1 MIESNSLPEQLKD
14 LHNNLSEKPASVLDT
29 NSPVSMYFKTSK
41 DNQILYTAAYAGE
54 VRYLIGDSIN
64 VPHKHAHF
72 ELMYVLH
79 GSLTNYIEDKTVYY
93 RAGDG
98 CLMNR
103 QINHYEVLDP
113 ACSVVFVNFSP
124 EYLTSIFNETFS
136 HKQLPTLGPLFEFLR
151 ANIAD
156 DDDLKRSYVEFT
168 QTNEENRTFN
178 ILLDSLQLELSTSK
192 LGASYF
198 QKGLSLR
205 IIDALQNNTIFFTK
219 FMDLGLSK
227 EDFLVA
233 QVLNALE
240 KRMGNITRAELS
252 EITHYNDEHLNR
264 VVKKNTG
271 LSIMKH
277 AKKLK
282 IKHAMDL
289 LAHTDMTISDISSAI
304 GFTSESHFYR
314 FFKENLQQ
322 SPDQFRQE
330 KSANSRFCSVQP
342 PTDWVLS
349 ILLEYLEK

>member
-1 MIESNSLPEQLKD
+1 MIESHSLPEKLQGLQS
-14 LHNNLSEKPASVLDT
+14 NLSEEPESVLDT
-29 NSPVSMYFKTSK
+29 NCPVSMYIKTAK
-41 DNQILYTAAYAGE
+41 DSQILYTAAYGGE
-54 VRYLIGDSIN
+54 IKYLIGDNIN

-93 RAGDG
+93 LAGDG

-124 EYLTSIFNETFS
+124 EYLTSIFNENFS
-136 HKQLPTLGPLFEFLR
+136 PKQFTTLGPLFEFLR

-156 DDDLKRSYVEFT
+156 DNDLKRSYVEFT

-178 ILLDSLQLELSTSK
+178 VLLDSLQLELSTPK
-192 LGASYF
+192 LGAHYF
-198 QKGLSLR
+198 QKGQSLR
-205 IIDALQNNTIFFTK
+205 IIDALQNNAIFFSK
-219 FMDLGLSK
+219 FMDLSLSK
-227 EDFLVA
+227 DDFLVA
-233 QVLNALE
+233 QVLNTLE
-240 KRMGNITRAELS
+240 KSMGHITRAELS
-252 EITHYNDEHLNR
+252 DILHYNDEHLNR
-264 VVKKNTG
+264 VVKKKTG

-289 LAHTDMTISDISSAI
+289 LAHSDMTISAISLAI

-314 FFKENLQQ
+314 FFKENLNQ
-322 SPDQFRQE
+322 SPDQFRQQ
-330 KSANSRFCSVQP
+330 KK
-342 PTDWVLS
+342 L
-349 ILLEYLEK
+349 

>member
-1 MIESNSLPEQLKD
+1 MIESNSLHEKIKNLQS
-14 LHNNLSEKPASVLDT
+14 NLSEKPTRVLDT
-29 NSPVSMYFKTSK
+29 NFPVSMFFKTAK
-41 DNQILYTAAYAGE
+41 GNQILYTAVYDGE
-54 VRYLIGDSIN
+54 INFHTGDNIN
-64 VPHKHAHF
+64 TPHKHTHF
-72 ELMYVLH
+72 ELMYVLR

-93 RAGDG
+93 RAGEG

-103 QINHYEVLDP
+103 QINHYEVLDS

-136 HKQLPTLGPLFEFLR
+136 HKQLLTLGPLFEFLR

-156 DDDLKRSYVEFT
+156 DNDLKRSYVEFT
-168 QTNEENRTFN
+168 QTNEQNCALN
-178 ILLDSLQLELSTSK
+178 ILLDSLQLELSRFK

-205 IIDALQNNTIFFTK
+205 IIDALQNNAIFFTK

-233 QVLNALE
+233 QVLNVLE

-289 LAHTDMTISDISSAI
+289 LAHTDMTISDISIAI

-330 KSANSRFCSVQP
+330 KK
-342 PTDWVLS
+342 L
-349 ILLEYLEK
+349 

>member
-1 MIESNSLPEQLKD
+1 MIESNSLHEKIKNLQS
-14 LHNNLSEKPASVLDT
+14 NLSEKPTRVLDT
-29 NSPVSMYFKTSK
+29 NFPVSMFFKTAK
-41 DNQILYTAAYAGE
+41 GNQILYTAVYDGE
-54 VRYLIGDSIN
+54 INFHTGDNIN
-64 VPHKHAHF
+64 TPHKHTHF
-72 ELMYVLH
+72 ELMYVLR

-93 RAGDG
+93 RAGEG

-103 QINHYEVLDP
+103 QINHYEVLDS

-136 HKQLPTLGPLFEFLR
+136 HKQLLTLGPLFEFLR

-156 DDDLKRSYVEFT
+156 DNDLKRSYVEFT
-168 QTNEENRTFN
+168 QTNEQNCALN
-178 ILLDSLQLELSTSK
+178 ILLDSLQLELSRFK

-205 IIDALQNNTIFFTK
+205 IIDALQNNAIFFTK

-233 QVLNALE
+233 QVLNVLE

-289 LAHTDMTISDISSAI
+289 LARTDMTISDISNAI

-322 SPDQFRQE
+322 SPDQFRQA
-330 KSANSRFCSVQP
+330 KK
-342 PTDWVLS
+342 L
-349 ILLEYLEK
+349 